1 MRSFL
6 LRLGRVIPLYNFEVD
21 RVVVERGSGSGPLFG
36 LGLRV
41 E

>member
-6 LRLGRVIPLYNFEVD
+6 LRLGRVIPSYILEVH
-21 RVVVERGSGSGPLFG
+21 RVVAERGPVSGPLFG